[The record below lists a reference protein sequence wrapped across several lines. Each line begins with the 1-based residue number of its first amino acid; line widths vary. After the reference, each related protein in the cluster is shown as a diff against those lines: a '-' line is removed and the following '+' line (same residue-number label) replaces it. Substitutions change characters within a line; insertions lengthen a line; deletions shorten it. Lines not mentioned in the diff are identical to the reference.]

1 MQRQCHLSCRPALPC
16 LRARAAARGG
26 ARPRVETGHAQR
38 REGGSLPGCTAFPSR
53 KLETPRRFL
62 QPIATV
68 PPSPPPPLTR
78 FAGWVEPVGRGL
90 AGSVF
95 AHPQDCRRPHRAPG
109 WFWMEQRWYGV
120 YFIPPYCTSL
130 FSYSWPLQI
139 SHDNIC
145 YCKMSHEFSP
155 RLIPKIKWLF
165 NTNTTGIFL
174 LIVII

>member
-1 MQRQCHLSCRPALPC
+1 MQRQCHLSCRLALPC

-26 ARPRVETGHAQR
+26 AWPRVETGHAAAA
-38 REGGSLPGCTAFPSR
+38 GGSLPGCTAFPSR

-95 AHPQDCRRPHRAPG
+95 AHPQDCRRAGWISWPHR
-109 WFWMEQRWYGV
+109 WFLDGAKVVWC
-120 YFIPPYCTSL
+120 YFIPPTAHL
-130 FSYSWPLQI
+130 LLATAGRWKFLT
-139 SHDNIC
+139 DNIC
-145 YCKMSHEFSP
+145 YCKMSHEFP
-155 RLIPKIKWLF
+155 PIL
-165 NTNTTGIFL
+165 
-174 LIVII
+174 V